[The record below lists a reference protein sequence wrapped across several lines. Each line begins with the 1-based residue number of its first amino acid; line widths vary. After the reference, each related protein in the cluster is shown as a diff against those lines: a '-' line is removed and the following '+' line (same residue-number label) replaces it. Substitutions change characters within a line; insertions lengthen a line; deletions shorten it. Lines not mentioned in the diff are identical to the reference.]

1 MIGIHRIWTSPSHRQ
16 LGLAQ
21 KLLDA
26 VAKHSIY
33 GCSISQEAR
42 KDRIA
47 FSQPSR
53 AGSRLFT
60 AWTGTSA
67 FLVFA
72 D

>member
-1 MIGIHRIWTSPSHRQ
+1 MLGVHRIWTAPSHRQ
-16 LGLAQ
+16 LGISQ
-21 KLLDA
+21 RLLDA
-26 VAKHSIY
+26 AAKHSVY
-33 GCSISQEAR
+33 GCSISQEER
-42 KDRIA
+42 RDRIA

-53 AGSRLFT
+53 AGKRLFK